1 MEENHNFKLDQQK
14 INFQVL
20 TSELTVCRGNIILY
34 TLTGIS
40 VIPIGFRIEPL
51 EVKENMVRKS
61 DDKAY
66 IQKHLFE
73 GIYFVNIIDY
83 TLSEISI
90 AANFLCEKW
99 AENIWKHFISPNE
112 ECYTLSLNDDILKTK
127 LVELNPEIF
136 SDENDVDEF
145 CAKHNL
151 KIENFIQIAKFSQLE
166 MELEGVA
173 ARLASEIVFFRK
185 KLFTEVFLQK
195 LDSKIYNYE
204 KDKAILVSE
213 KSKALYAD
221 WKAKLLREIALVQK
235 YIKSPFIFDDL
246 EQYSNFKSLN
256 DFSIKIYS
264 QQDQISETFYW
275 IENFPKVKK
284 RFEIAVKH
292 YQAQQ
297 DFRDS
302 IDNLRLTVELLVKEI
317 LQNEKS
323 LDNQL
328 SEISEYQKNLGIGS
342 EIRNTFQKTLDYF
355 NKFQNNKVKHADNV
369 ESIHEVEFIFGLT
382 MLFIR
387 MLVKPTDKPRLKQ
400 YFL

>member
-1 MEENHNFKLDQQK
+1 MLENQDFKLDQQK

-20 TSELTVCRGNIILY
+20 TCELTVCRDDIILH

-40 VIPIGFRIEPL
+40 VIPKGFRIEPL
-51 EVKENMVRKS
+51 DVKENMVRKS

-66 IQKHLFE
+66 IQKQLFE

-83 TLSEISI
+83 TLGEIST

-99 AENIWKHFISPNE
+99 AESIWKHFISANE
-112 ECYTLSLNDDILKTK
+112 EYFTLSLNNDILKTK
-127 LVELNPEIF
+127 LVELNPEMF
-136 SDENDVDEF
+136 SDENDVDTF

-151 KIENFIQIAKFSQLE
+151 KIESFIQIAKFSQLE

-204 KDKAILVSE
+204 KNSLISIPE
-213 KSKALYAD
+213 KSKALYAE
-221 WKAKLLREIALVQK
+221 WKCKLLREIALVQK
-235 YIKSPFIFDDL
+235 YIKSPFIFDDI
-246 EQYSNFKSLN
+246 EQYSNFKHIN
-256 DFSIKIYS
+256 DFSIKNHS
-264 QQDQISETFYW
+264 QQDSISETFYW

-292 YQAQQ
+292 YQAKE

-302 IDNLRLTVELLVKEI
+302 IDNLRLTLELLVKEI

-328 SEISEYQKNLGIGS
+328 SEISEYQKKIGIGS

-355 NKFQNNKVKHADNV
+355 NKFQNNKVKHADDVDN
-369 ESIHEVEFIFGLT
+369 IHEVEFIFGLT

-387 MLVKPTDKPRLKQ
+387 MLVKPNDKPRLEK
-400 YFL
+400 